1 MADNLWKKESNE
13 TNALYVDIFVNP
25 SDLEF
30 CAQNYV
36 EIQRRFG
43 VSRQEKSNQIS
54 LAHRKTGNSLFA
66 ETKWVA
72 AMEQYNNSL
81 RFAETGTPN
90 IGLALANRS
99 ACFFQLKMYE
109 ECLKDI
115 NSAKQSQYP
124 ENLMFKLEQRERD
137 CLKNIKEMV
146 PGPFDNIGRKL
157 SYDADERFPCMA
169 NVLQIMCDDDGNF
182 YTVAKEDIGV
192 GQTVLIEPSFTS
204 YLYMHYGH
212 KCNICLKERS
222 NLRPCKNCTNA
233 MFCSDDC
240 ERHYLHELECNLK
253 FCDQS
258 QTNGQ
263 ILEGV
268 RLIISIVN
276 QFASA
281 NELIDFVEQ
290 VMKSDQYELPTS
302 LTDFKSQYRIFL
314 KQSISS
320 EFFKSDNC
328 LVMTYCTYTFIMTV
342 PKINEWFT
350 TPLHRRFLAHLIG
363 QHVRIFERN
372 SIRTNYLNDKTN
384 MLAYMGLMNNFF
396 RHSCA
401 PNILNCECDGQNSF
415 VTIRPVKKGDQ
426 LQISY
431 VDPRASQAKRQL
443 DLQKRYQINCNCM
456 RCNCSSAKPTSDQRK
471 QISSDPNY
479 KDIVNFDI
487 KNLYVSSAEESLKI
501 IEKCITSLEK
511 CKDILWC
518 TEIEQ
523 MIDVF
528 IKVLRIHLAS
538 PLPYSIEDLVMSQL
552 NI

>member
-13 TNALYVDIFVNP
+13 TSALYVDIFANK

-30 CAQNYV
+30 CAQNYA
-36 EIQRRFG
+36 EIHRRFG
-43 VSRQEKSNQIS
+43 ASRQKKCNRIS

-66 ETKWVA
+66 EAKWVA
-72 AMEQYNNSL
+72 AIEQYNNSL
-81 RFAETGTPN
+81 RFAETGSPN
-90 IGLALANRS
+90 ISLALANRS
-99 ACFFQLKMYE
+99 ACFFHLKMYE

-115 NSAKQSQYP
+115 TSAKQTQYP

-137 CLKNIKEMV
+137 CLNNIGEIIA
-146 PGPFDNIGRKL
+146 GPFDNIGRKL
-157 SYDADERFPCMA
+157 SYDADESFPCMA
-169 NVLQIMCDDDGNF
+169 NVLQIMSDDNGNF

-192 GQTVLIEPSFTS
+192 GQTVVIEPAFTS

-222 NLRPCKNCTNA
+222 NLRPCKNCTSA

-253 FCDQS
+253 FCEHS

-268 RLIISIVN
+268 RLIILIVN
-276 QFASA
+276 QFANA

-290 VMKSDQYELPTS
+290 VMRDRYELPTS
-302 LTDFKSQYRIFL
+302 LADFKSQYRAFL
-314 KQSISS
+314 KCSTNS
-320 EFFKSDNC
+320 EFIKSDNYL
-328 LVMTYCTYTFIMTV
+328 LVTYCTYTFIMTV
-342 PKINEWFT
+342 PKVNEWFPS
-350 TPLHRRFLAHLIG
+350 PLHRRFLAHLIG
-363 QHVRIFERN
+363 QHVRVFEMN
-372 SIRTNYLNDKTN
+372 SIRTTYLNDKNT
-384 MLAYMGLMNNFF
+384 MLAYMGLMNLFF

-401 PNILNCECDGQNSF
+401 PNILNCECDGHNSF
-415 VTIRPVKKGDQ
+415 VTIRPVKKGDR

-443 DLQKRYQINCNCM
+443 DLQNRYQIKCNCM
-456 RCNCSSAKPTSDQRK
+456 RCNYSSTTPASDERK
-471 QISSDPNY
+471 QISSDPNFNE
-479 KDIVNFDI
+479 IVHFDVE
-487 KNLYVSSAEESLKI
+487 NLYVSSAEESLKI

-511 CKDILWC
+511 CKDISWC

-523 MIDVF
+523 IVDVF

-538 PLPYSIEDLVMSQL
+538 PLPYSFEDLVMGQL